1 MSMFV
6 KQIEKEGAWRD
17 LEIEKLRD
25 KKESKTK
32 TAFNEIFEVN
42 ETYFEKNVTLTQKI
56 KVTNPDLKNIKDT
69 SPDVV
74 IINGPFLP
82 INNEILKKGIIQYN
96 LDFLNY

>member
-1 MSMFV
+1 MLLFV
-6 KQIEKEGAWRD
+6 NWF
-17 LEIEKLRD
+17 KLGL
-25 KKESKTK
+25 
-32 TAFNEIFEVN
+32 I
-42 ETYFEKNVTLTQKI
+42 
-56 KVTNPDLKNIKDT
+56 LKNIKDT